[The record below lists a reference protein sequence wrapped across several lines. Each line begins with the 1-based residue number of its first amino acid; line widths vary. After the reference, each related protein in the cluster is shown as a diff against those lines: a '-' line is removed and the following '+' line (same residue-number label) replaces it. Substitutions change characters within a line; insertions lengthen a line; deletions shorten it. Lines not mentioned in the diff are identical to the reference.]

1 MVLLCHKKYCHL
13 KYLVAFKICFLCL
26 KKTKQ
31 NTHTY
36 KDIFL
41 GAREMAQIVNY
52 THVNLFN
59 PQYQHK
65 SLALAV
71 IPALKGRRS
80 PGLASQSTKI
90 SEFQGSGKPY
100 FKNKTEFFF
109 LCCNQGCVCICILA
123 FTPSTSRYKYPQDS
137 RHYLYE
143 VREEPEK
150 NQNLYPCVAP
160 FSWSVSIHYLLL

>member
-1 MVLLCHKKYCHL
+1 
-13 KYLVAFKICFLCL
+13 
-26 KKTKQ
+26 
-31 NTHTY
+31 
-36 KDIFL
+36 
-41 GAREMAQIVNY
+41 MAQIVNY

-109 LCCNQGCVCICILA
+109 YAAIKVVCVYVFLHSLLQQVDIN
-123 FTPSTSRYKYPQDS
+123 TPKIAGIIYMK
-137 RHYLYE
+137 
-143 VREEPEK
+143 
-150 NQNLYPCVAP
+150 
-160 FSWSVSIHYLLL
+160 